1 MIEVNLFLVLNLSD
15 NGVVM
20 SKRFEFG
27 SSWNVESKVKLN
39 DFLNALI
46 QEEGLFDDIER
57 LRSFIDESIVTT
69 QYFNEQSMNPESSV
83 VAVKRLLI
91 IELDHM
97 RNTQKYT
104 DWILKTCKI
113 LDLNGFVW
121 IRKHPL
127 ICLLGEQTE
136 KFITRLKT
144 ETVDVDSKGK
154 SCKEKMSKILYHE
167 ILTKSDEF
175 TSPTK
180 VVIFTENPIN
190 SELYDFA
197 RNKYNFE

>member
-1 MIEVNLFLVLNLSD
+1 MNLFLVLNLSD

-27 SSWNVESKVKLN
+27 SNWNMESKVQLS
-39 DFLNALI
+39 DFLNSLI
-46 QEEGLFDDIER
+46 QDEGLFGDIEK
-57 LRSFIDESIVTT
+57 LRSFIDENIVTT
-69 QYFNEQSMNPESSV
+69 QYFNENPLNSESSG
-83 VAVKRLLI
+83 VAVIKLLI

-97 RNTQKYT
+97 RNTQKYS
-104 DWILKTCKI
+104 DWIVKTCKI

-121 IRKHPL
+121 IRRHPL

-154 SCKEKMSKILYHE
+154 SCKEKMSKVLYHE
-167 ILTKSDEF
+167 NLTKSDQF
-175 TSPTK
+175 TNLTK
-180 VVIFTENPIN
+180 VEIFTESPVNC
-190 SELYDFA
+190 ELYDFA
-197 RNKYNFE
+197 RNHCNLE

>member
-1 MIEVNLFLVLNLSD
+1 MVLSR
-15 NGVVM
+15 
-20 SKRFEFG
+20 RFEFG
-27 SSWNVESKVKLN
+27 SSWNADSRVKLN
-39 DFLNALI
+39 EFLDTFI
-46 QEEGLFDDIER
+46 QEEGLFDDVER
-57 LRSFIDESIVTT
+57 IRSFIDDNIVTT
-69 QYFNEQSMNPESSV
+69 QYFNEKQTHSSASEV
-83 VAVKRLLI
+83 SIRRLLLI
-91 IELDHM
+91 DLDHM

-154 SCKEKMSKILYHE
+154 SCKEKMSKVIYHE
-167 ILTKSDEF
+167 KFEKHDPLEENPSKIE
-175 TSPTK
+175 
-180 VVIFTENPIN
+180 VFTERPLNF
-190 SELYDFA
+190 ELYDIA
-197 RNKYNFE
+197 KNTCNFE

>member
-1 MIEVNLFLVLNLSD
+1 
-15 NGVVM
+15 M

-27 SSWNVESKVKLN
+27 LNWNMESKVQLN
-39 DFLNALI
+39 DFLNSLI
-46 QEEGLFDDIER
+46 QEEGLFGDIER
-57 LRSFIDESIVTT
+57 IRSFIDENIVTT
-69 QYFNEQSMNPESSV
+69 QYFNENPLKSESSG
-83 VAVKRLLI
+83 VAEIKLLM

-97 RNTQKYT
+97 RNTQKYS
-104 DWILKTCKI
+104 DWIVKTCKI

-121 IRKHPL
+121 IRRHPL

-167 ILTKSDEF
+167 NLTKTDQF
-175 TSPTK
+175 TNLTK
-180 VVIFTENPIN
+180 VEIFTESPVNC
-190 SELYDFA
+190 ELYDFA
-197 RNKYNFE
+197 RNHCNFE

>member
-1 MIEVNLFLVLNLSD
+1 
-15 NGVVM
+15 M

-27 SSWNVESKVKLN
+27 LNWNMESKVKLN
-39 DFLNALI
+39 DFLNSLI
-46 QEEGLFDDIER
+46 QEEGLFGDIEK
-57 LRSFIDESIVTT
+57 LRSFIDENIITT
-69 QYFNEQSMNPESSV
+69 QYFNENPLNSESSGV
-83 VAVKRLLI
+83 VIMKLLI

-104 DWILKTCKI
+104 DWIVKTCKI

-121 IRKHPL
+121 IRRHPL

-167 ILTKSDEF
+167 NFTKPDQFTNLTKVE
-175 TSPTK
+175 
-180 VVIFTENPIN
+180 IFTEIPLNC
-190 SELYDFA
+190 ELYDFTK
-197 RNKYNFE
+197 NNCNIE

>member
-1 MIEVNLFLVLNLSD
+1 MVP
-15 NGVVM
+15 
-20 SKRFEFG
+20 
-27 SSWNVESKVKLN
+27 
-39 DFLNALI
+39 LI

-57 LRSFIDESIVTT
+57 LRSFIDENIVTT
-69 QYFNEQSMNPESSV
+69 KYFNEQSMNPESMV
-83 VAVKRLLI
+83 VKKLLI

>member
-1 MIEVNLFLVLNLSD
+1 M
-15 NGVVM
+15 
-20 SKRFEFG
+20 FEFDLN
-27 SSWNVESKVKLN
+27 WNMESKVQLN
-39 DFLNALI
+39 DFLNSLI
-46 QEEGLFDDIER
+46 QEEGLFGDIER
-57 LRSFIDESIVTT
+57 LRSFIDENIVTT
-69 QYFNEQSMNPESSV
+69 QYFNENPLNSESSRV
-83 VAVKRLLI
+83 VIMKLLI

-104 DWILKTCKI
+104 DWIVKTCKI

-154 SCKEKMSKILYHE
+154 SCKEKMSKVIYHE
-167 ILTKSDEF
+167 NFEKRDSFE
-175 TSPTK
+175 
-180 VVIFTENPIN
+180 ENPPKI
-190 SELYDFA
+190 
-197 RNKYNFE
+197 

>member
-1 MIEVNLFLVLNLSD
+1 
-15 NGVVM
+15 M
-20 SKRFEFG
+20 SKRFEFD
-27 SSWNVESKVKLN
+27 SSWNTESKVKLN
-39 DFLNALI
+39 DFLNVLL

-57 LRSFIDESIVTT
+57 LRSFIDENIVST
-69 QYFNEQSMNPESSV
+69 QYFTEKPLNLESSGV
-83 VAVKRLLI
+83 VIIKLLI

-121 IRKHPL
+121 IRRHPL

-167 ILTKSDEF
+167 SLEKYDQF
-175 TSPTK
+175 TSSNK
-180 VVIFTENPIN
+180 VEIFTEIPIN
-190 SELYDFA
+190 CELYDFA
-197 RNKYNFE
+197 RNSCNFE

>member
-1 MIEVNLFLVLNLSD
+1 MKS
-15 NGVVM
+15 
-20 SKRFEFG
+20 
-27 SSWNVESKVKLN
+27 
-39 DFLNALI
+39 
-46 QEEGLFDDIER
+46 
-57 LRSFIDESIVTT
+57 
-69 QYFNEQSMNPESSV
+69 
-83 VAVKRLLI
+83 
-91 IELDHM
+91 
-97 RNTQKYT
+97 
-104 DWILKTCKI
+104 CKI
-113 LDLNGFVW
+113 LELNGFVW

-127 ICLLGEQTE
+127 ICLFGEQTE

-175 TSPTK
+175 TTPTK

-197 RNKYNFE
+197 RNKVNFE